1 MKYKK
6 LLLLTLISVF
16 VFTGGSF
23 AAGTSTEENVSKYE
37 KLYNKGA
44 LLIKQG
50 KKLEKKDKIKKAKKK
65 YLRAIK
71 YLEQSNQIEPG
82 NPDTLNYL
90 GFALRKTG
98 NFEDAEK
105 FYLEGLKIDPKHVG
119 INEYLGELYIA
130 TNRVDKAKER
140 LKVLE
145 TCNCEEYS
153 ELKNLINQN

>member
-50 KKLEKKDKIKKAKKK
+50 KKRKNRKSKKK
-65 YLRAIK
+65 I
-71 YLEQSNQIEPG
+71 P
-82 NPDTLNYL
+82 
-90 GFALRKTG
+90 
-98 NFEDAEK
+98 
-105 FYLEGLKIDPKHVG
+105 
-119 INEYLGELYIA
+119 
-130 TNRVDKAKER
+130 
-140 LKVLE
+140 
-145 TCNCEEYS
+145 
-153 ELKNLINQN
+153 

>member
-1 MKYKK
+1 MEKNLKKNIKYK
-6 LLLLTLISVF
+6 
-16 VFTGGSF
+16 
-23 AAGTSTEENVSKYE
+23 N
-37 KLYNKGA
+37 
-44 LLIKQG
+44 Q
-50 KKLEKKDKIKKAKKK
+50 KKK

-82 NPDTLNYL
+82 KPNTLNYL

-105 FYLEGLKIDPKHVG
+105 FYLEGLKIDPKHAG
-119 INEYLGELYIA
+119 INEYLGELYIS
-130 TNRVDKAKER
+130 TNRLDKAKER
-140 LKVLE
+140 LKILE

>member
-1 MKYKK
+1 MKYTK

-16 VFTGGSF
+16 VFTGSSF

-50 KKLEKKDKIKKAKKK
+50 KKLEKKDKIEKAKKK

-71 YLEQSNQIEPG
+71 YLEQSNQVEPG
-82 NPDTLNYL
+82 KPNTLNYL

-130 TNRVDKAKER
+130 TNRLDKAKER

>member
-50 KKLEKKDKIKKAKKK
+50 KKLEKKDKIEKAKKK

-82 NPDTLNYL
+82 KPNTLNYL

-98 NFEDAEK
+98 NLEDAEK

-119 INEYLGELYIA
+119 INEYLGELYIS
-130 TNRVDKAKER
+130 TNRLDNAKER
-140 LKVLE
+140 LKILE
-145 TCNCEEYS
+145 TCNCEEYF

>member
-16 VFTGGSF
+16 VFTGSSF

-50 KKLEKKDKIKKAKKK
+50 KKLEKKDKIEKAKKK
-65 YLRAIK
+65 CLRAIK

-82 NPDTLNYL
+82 KPDTLNYL

>member
-16 VFTGGSF
+16 VFTGSSF
-23 AAGTSTEENVSKYE
+23 TAGTSTGENVSKYE

-44 LLIKQG
+44 LIIKQG
-50 KKLEKKDKIKKAKKK
+50 KKLEKKDKIEKAKKK

-82 NPDTLNYL
+82 KPNTLNYL

-130 TNRVDKAKER
+130 TNRLDKAKER

>member
-6 LLLLTLISVF
+6 LLLLTFISVF
-16 VFTGGSF
+16 IFTGSSF

-50 KKLEKKDKIKKAKKK
+50 KKLEKKDKIEKAKKK

-71 YLEQSNQIEPG
+71 YLKQSNQIEPG
-82 NPDTLNYL
+82 KPNTLNYL

-130 TNRVDKAKER
+130 TNRLDKAKER

>member
-16 VFTGGSF
+16 VFTGSSF
-23 AAGTSTEENVSKYE
+23 AAGTNTEENVSKYE
-37 KLYNKGA
+37 KLYDKGA

-50 KKLEKKDKIKKAKKK
+50 KKLEKKDKIEKAKKK

-82 NPDTLNYL
+82 KPNTLNYL

-105 FYLEGLKIDPKHVG
+105 FYLEGLKIDPEHVG
-119 INEYLGELYIA
+119 INEYLGELYIS
-130 TNRVDKAKER
+130 TNRLDKAKER
-140 LKVLE
+140 LKILE

>member
-6 LLLLTLISVF
+6 LLLLTLIIVF
-16 VFTGGSF
+16 VFTGSSF

-50 KKLEKKDKIKKAKKK
+50 KKLEKKDKIEKAKKK

-82 NPDTLNYL
+82 KPNTLNYL

-105 FYLEGLKIDPKHVG
+105 FYLEGLKIDPEHVG
-119 INEYLGELYIA
+119 INEYLGELYIS
-130 TNRVDKAKER
+130 TNRLR
-140 LKVLE
+140 
-145 TCNCEEYS
+145 
-153 ELKNLINQN
+153 

>member
-6 LLLLTLISVF
+6 LLLLTLIIVF
-16 VFTGGSF
+16 VFTGSSF

-50 KKLEKKDKIKKAKKK
+50 KKLEKKDKIEKAKKK

-82 NPDTLNYL
+82 KPNTLNYL

-98 NFEDAEK
+98 NLEDAEK
-105 FYLEGLKIDPKHVG
+105 FYLEGLKIDPEHVG
-119 INEYLGELYIA
+119 INEYLGELYIS
-130 TNRVDKAKER
+130 TNRLDKAKER

>member
-50 KKLEKKDKIKKAKKK
+50 KKLEKKDKIEKAKKK

-82 NPDTLNYL
+82 KPNTLNYL

-105 FYLEGLKIDPKHVG
+105 FYLEGLKIDPKHTG
-119 INEYLGELYIA
+119 INEYLGELYIQ
-130 TNRVDKAKER
+130 TNRIELAKER
-140 LKVLE
+140 LEVLKD
-145 TCNCEEYS
+145 CNCEEYE
-153 ELKNLINQN
+153 ELKELIEKK

>member
-16 VFTGGSF
+16 VFTGSSF
-23 AAGTSTEENVSKYE
+23 AAGTNTEENVSKYE

-50 KKLEKKDKIKKAKKK
+50 KKLEKKDKIEKAKKK

-82 NPDTLNYL
+82 KPNTLNYL

-105 FYLEGLKIDPKHVG
+105 FYLEGLKIDPEHIG
-119 INEYLGELYIA
+119 INEYLGELYIS
-130 TNRVDKAKER
+130 TNRLDKAKER
-140 LKVLE
+140 LKILE

>member
-16 VFTGGSF
+16 VFTGSSF
-23 AAGTSTEENVSKYE
+23 AAATSTEENVSKYE

-50 KKLEKKDKIKKAKKK
+50 KKLEKKDKIEKAKKK

-82 NPDTLNYL
+82 KPNTLNYL

-105 FYLEGLKIDPKHVG
+105 FYLEGLKIDPEHVG
-119 INEYLGELYIA
+119 INEYLGELYIS
-130 TNRVDKAKER
+130 TNRLDKAKER

>member
-16 VFTGGSF
+16 VFTGSSF

-50 KKLEKKDKIKKAKKK
+50 KKLEKKDKIEKSKKK
-65 YLRAIK
+65 YLKAIK

-82 NPDTLNYL
+82 KPNTLNYL

-105 FYLEGLKIDPKHVG
+105 FYLEGLKIDPEHVG
-119 INEYLGELYIA
+119 INEYLGELYIS
-130 TNRVDKAKER
+130 TNRLDKAKER
-140 LKVLE
+140 LKILE

>member
-16 VFTGGSF
+16 VFTGSSF

-50 KKLEKKDKIKKAKKK
+50 KKLEKKDKIEKAKKK

-82 NPDTLNYL
+82 KPNTLNYL

-105 FYLEGLKIDPKHVG
+105 FYLEGLKIDPEHVG

-130 TNRVDKAKER
+130 TNRLDKAKER

>member
-6 LLLLTLISVF
+6 LLLSTVISLF
-16 VFTGGSF
+16 IFTGNSF
-23 AAGTSTEENVSKYE
+23 TAGISSEDNVSKYE
-37 KLYNKGA
+37 KLYKKGA

-50 KKLEKKDKIKKAKKK
+50 KKLEKKDKIEKAKKK

-71 YLEQSNQIEPG
+71 YLEQSNQIEPEK
-82 NPDTLNYL
+82 PDTLNYL
-90 GFALRKTG
+90 GYALRKTG
-98 NFEDAEK
+98 NFEAAEK

>member
-16 VFTGGSF
+16 VFTGSSF
-23 AAGTSTEENVSKYE
+23 AAATSTEENVSKYE

-50 KKLEKKDKIKKAKKK
+50 KKLEKKDKIEKAKKK

-71 YLEQSNQIEPG
+71 YLEQSNQIEPEKP
-82 NPDTLNYL
+82 NTLNYL

-105 FYLEGLKIDPKHVG
+105 FYLEGLKIDPEHIG
-119 INEYLGELYIA
+119 INEYLGELYIS
-130 TNRVDKAKER
+130 TNRLDKAKER
-140 LKVLE
+140 LKILE

>member
-37 KLYNKGA
+37 KLYDKGA

-50 KKLEKKDKIKKAKKK
+50 KKLEKKDKIEKAKKK

-71 YLEQSNQIEPG
+71 HLEQSNQIEPG
-82 NPDTLNYL
+82 KPNTLNYL

-105 FYLEGLKIDPKHVG
+105 FYLEGLKIDPEHVG
-119 INEYLGELYIA
+119 INEYLGELYIS
-130 TNRVDKAKER
+130 TNRLDKAKER
-140 LKVLE
+140 LKILE

>member
-16 VFTGGSF
+16 VFTGSSF
-23 AAGTSTEENVSKYE
+23 AAGTSSEENVSKYE

-50 KKLEKKDKIKKAKKK
+50 KKLEKKDKIEKAKKK

-82 NPDTLNYL
+82 KPNTLNYL

-105 FYLEGLKIDPKHVG
+105 FYLEGLKIDPVHVG

>member
-6 LLLLTLISVF
+6 LLLLTFISVF
-16 VFTGGSF
+16 IFTGSSF
-23 AAGTSTEENVSKYE
+23 AAATSTEENVSKYE
-37 KLYNKGA
+37 KLYKKGA

-50 KKLEKKDKIKKAKKK
+50 KKLEKKDKIEKAKKK

-82 NPDTLNYL
+82 KPDTLNYL
-90 GFALRKTG
+90 GFALRKIG

-105 FYLEGLKIDPKHVG
+105 FYLEGLKIDPEHIG
-119 INEYLGELYIA
+119 INEYLGELYIS
-130 TNRVDKAKER
+130 TNRLDKAKER
-140 LKVLE
+140 LKILE

>member
-16 VFTGGSF
+16 VFTGSSF
-23 AAGTSTEENVSKYE
+23 AAATSTEENVSKYE

-50 KKLEKKDKIKKAKKK
+50 KKLEKKDKIEKAKKK

-82 NPDTLNYL
+82 KPNTLNYL

-105 FYLEGLKIDPKHVG
+105 FYLEGLKIDPEHIG
-119 INEYLGELYIA
+119 INEYLGELYIS
-130 TNRVDKAKER
+130 TDRLDKAKER
-140 LKVLE
+140 LKILE

>member
-6 LLLLTLISVF
+6 LLLSTVISLF
-16 VFTGGSF
+16 VFTGSSF
-23 AAGTSTEENVSKYE
+23 AAATSTEENVFKYE

-50 KKLEKKDKIKKAKKK
+50 KKLEKKDKIEKAKKK

-82 NPDTLNYL
+82 KPDTLNYL
-90 GFALRKTG
+90 GFALRKSG

-105 FYLEGLKIDPKHVG
+105 FYLEGLKIDPEHIG
-119 INEYLGELYIA
+119 INEYLGELYIS
-130 TNRVDKAKER
+130 TNRLDKAKER

>member
-16 VFTGGSF
+16 IFIGSSF
-23 AAGTSTEENVSKYE
+23 AAGTSSEGNVSKYE

-50 KKLEKKDKIKKAKKK
+50 KKLEKKDKIEKAKKK

-71 YLEQSNQIEPG
+71 YLEQSNQVEPG
-82 NPDTLNYL
+82 NPNTLNYL

>member
-6 LLLLTLISVF
+6 LLLITLISLF
-16 VFTGGSF
+16 VFTDNSF
-23 AAGTSTEENVSKYE
+23 TAGTTTEDKLPKYE
-37 KLYNKGA
+37 KLYKKGA

-50 KKLEKKDKIKKAKKK
+50 KKLEKKEKIKKAKKK
-65 YLRAIK
+65 YLNSIK

-82 NPDTLNYL
+82 KPDTLNYL

-105 FYLEGLKIDPKHVG
+105 FYLEGLKINPKHVG